1 MGSAELFNAA
11 PDYFIHL
18 EGTLHLKLNQKI
30 AKSPLQIYIYLLLL
44 NQKVLYSY
52 NCFFSVTFSQL
63 DEACSS
69 SYNNVDGGKCFHE
82 GRRIKYTQPN
92 TETVV
97 EINWL
102 VYLQLI
108 SLSVSPGRSLLLSK
122 N

>member
-30 AKSPLQIYIYLLLL
+30 AKSPLQIYIYIYLLLL

-63 DEACSS
+63 
-69 SYNNVDGGKCFHE
+69 
-82 GRRIKYTQPN
+82 
-92 TETVV
+92 
-97 EINWL
+97 
-102 VYLQLI
+102 
-108 SLSVSPGRSLLLSK
+108 
-122 N
+122 

>member
-63 DEACSS
+63 
-69 SYNNVDGGKCFHE
+69 
-82 GRRIKYTQPN
+82 
-92 TETVV
+92 
-97 EINWL
+97 
-102 VYLQLI
+102 
-108 SLSVSPGRSLLLSK
+108 
-122 N
+122 